1 MGYCLEESMM
11 NFDYAELTKSIG
23 KDKLSF
29 QYLEEVGTYPNGWKS
44 YILKGVEKMKVRV
57 HQEAGLI
64 ELKANLAYYWQ
75 GHNFTFSKA
84 TMIEA
89 LQHTSDMLNINLF
102 QAELRCFE
110 FGCIVEVDQKPDDF
124 LNNHLSFKGKP
135 FQIWQNKSYSAIT
148 GKEFKNDVFKIKLY
162 DAGLNLKHKTTSSI
176 RQQLEKTIGYDAKK
190 NYIKFENY
198 YKKPDVHFK
207 NRSLFVNEV
216 LQEDFMQLCKKDLIE
231 TYKNIMKTGLIKI
244 PTNKKDLNVG
254 TLPLI
259 VLKEVG
265 LIYGFNPEELIK
277 QRVKAIS
284 EDILN
289 TYDKKARQEQIK
301 QNWKKIASEER
312 SQYDITNQLELKE
325 IL

>member
-1 MGYCLEESMM
+1 MGYCLEERMM
-11 NFDYAELTKSIG
+11 NFDYADLTKSIG
-23 KDKLSF
+23 KDKLSY
-29 QYLEEVGTYPNGWKS
+29 QYLEELGAYPNGFKS
-44 YILKGVEKMKVRV
+44 YILKGVEKMKVRI

-64 ELKANLAYYWQ
+64 ELKANLPYYWQ
-75 GHNFTFSKA
+75 GHNFNFTKA

-102 QAELRCFE
+102 QAEIRSFE
-110 FGCIVEVDQKPDDF
+110 FGCIVEVSQKPDDF
-124 LNNHLSFKGKP
+124 LNNHLSYKGKP
-135 FQIWQNKSYSAIT
+135 FQEFLNKSHSAIT
-148 GKEFKNDVFKIKLY
+148 GKEFENKVLKVKLY
-162 DAGLNLKHKTTSSI
+162 DAGLRLRQMTSKSI
-176 RQQLEKTIGYDAKK
+176 RQELELTSGYEQKK
-190 NYIKFENY
+190 NYIKLENH
-198 YKKPDVHFK
+198 YKNPNAYFK

-216 LQEDFMQLCKKDLIE
+216 LQDSFMQLCKKDLIE

-277 QRVKAIS
+277 QKVKAIS

-289 TYDKKARQEQIK
+289 PYDKKARQEQIK
-301 QNWKKIASEER
+301 QNWKKIASEEE
-312 SQYDITNQLELKE
+312 SQYDITKQLESKE
-325 IL
+325 IF